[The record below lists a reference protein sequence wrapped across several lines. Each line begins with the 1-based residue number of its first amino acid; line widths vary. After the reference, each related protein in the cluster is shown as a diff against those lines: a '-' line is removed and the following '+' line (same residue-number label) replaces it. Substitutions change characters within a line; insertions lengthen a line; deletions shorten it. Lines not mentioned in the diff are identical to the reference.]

1 MNLSD
6 RLDAED
12 PETEKTVSKTW
23 VPGKDPMSVLHKQI
37 ADSLYDNLG
46 ERLFDATIT
55 EKGLREMVSTQ
66 IDRLID
72 EFGAPLRG
80 EERRF
85 FIAEIV
91 GDLMGFG
98 PVEPY
103 LADPQVS
110 EVMVNSTNPIYVERN
125 GKLEQTSSTFESEEH
140 LRRVIDRIVTL
151 VGRRVDESSPM
162 VDARL
167 SDGSRVN
174 AIIPPLAVDGSALT
188 IRKFANDK
196 LGMDQLVELGAITRS
211 AADLLEAA
219 VEGALT
225 MLVSGGTGT
234 GKTTL
239 LNSLSA
245 AIPSTERIV
254 TIEDSVELQL
264 RQTHVVRLESRPP
277 NIEGRGEVTVRD
289 LVKNSLRMRP
299 DRIIVGEVR
308 GSEALDMIQAINTG
322 HDGSLATIHANSPR
336 DALARLETMVLMAGF
351 ELPLRAIREQ
361 IASGVDVVVQLTR
374 FGDGS
379 RKVTQISEI
388 VGMEGDIITMSDL
401 YEFDHAAGIDFEGK
415 TLGKLIPTGLRP
427 SFMTLLAEKGIVV
440 GHRLSDLHAAVKTG
454 LPSPHGDAP

>member
-1 MNLSD
+1 
-6 RLDAED
+6 
-12 PETEKTVSKTW
+12 
-23 VPGKDPMSVLHKQI
+23 
-37 ADSLYDNLG
+37 
-46 ERLFDATIT
+46 
-55 EKGLREMVSTQ
+55 VSTQ
-66 IDRLID
+66 IDTLID
-72 EFGAPLRG
+72 EFGAPLHG

-98 PVEPY
+98 PVEPF
-103 LADPQVS
+103 LADPQVT
-110 EVMVNSTNPIYVERN
+110 EVMVNSTNPIYVERK
-125 GKLEQTSSTFESEEH
+125 GKIEQTTSAFESEEH

-167 SDGSRVN
+167 ADGSRVN

-188 IRKFANDK
+188 IRKFSNDK
-196 LGMDQLVELGAITRS
+196 LGMDQLVGFGAISRS

-245 AIPSTERIV
+245 AIPATERIV

-264 RQTHVVRLESRPP
+264 RQRHVVRLESRPP

-299 DRIIVGEVR
+299 DRIIIGEVR
-308 GSEALDMIQAINTG
+308 GSEALDMIQAVNTG

-361 IASGVDVVVQLTR
+361 IASGFDVVVQLTR

-401 YEFDHAAGIDFEGK
+401 YEFDHNAGLGPHGE

-427 SFMTLLAEKGIVV
+427 SFMSLLAEKGIVV
-440 GHRLSDLHAAVKTG
+440 GHRLSDSHLGMRPTSE
-454 LPSPHGDAP
+454 SPARDAR